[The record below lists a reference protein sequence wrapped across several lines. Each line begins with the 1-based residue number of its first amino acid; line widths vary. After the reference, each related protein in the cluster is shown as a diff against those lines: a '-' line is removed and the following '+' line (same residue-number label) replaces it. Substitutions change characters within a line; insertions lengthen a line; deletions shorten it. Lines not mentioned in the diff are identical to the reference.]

1 MIFVELLRNIL
12 IKHYKKE
19 RRRISVATIYYI
31 ATECILFS
39 VNVIKNEV
47 YVRTVF
53 VISLSDRVTLKET
66 IFFHL

>member
-12 IKHYKKE
+12 IKQYKKE
-19 RRRISVATIYYI
+19 RRRISVATILLQN
-31 ATECILFS
+31 ALFS
-39 VNVIKNEV
+39 VNMIKKEV

-53 VISLSDRVTLKET
+53 VISLSDRATLKET